1 MKFLALLG
9 AIWISI
15 WLGTYGAIK
24 IFVVPPQPNEIFIRN
39 EHQSRFLLLMLFP
52 GRVAGLP

>member
-24 IFVVPPQPNEIFIRN
+24 IFVVPPQPNELFIRN
-39 EHQSRFLLLMLFP
+39 EHQSRFL
-52 GRVAGLP
+52 